1 MARYTFG
8 AIVLS
13 SIGVV
18 SCATKRIYT
27 VKEVPAWD
35 VVENTTLGTDGAI
48 SGRDATRLDAAWRAV
63 REGRLEVAAESLQP
77 LERRYGENPAVDTAL
92 GYIELRSGENARA
105 EEYFQ
110 TALGADPRFGP
121 ARAGHFLVAL
131 TIGEDESA
139 YERLTQLE
147 QTQPQNELVE
157 RYKTTLQVKV
167 AESRLRRA
175 RELVSSSRLT
185 EAADAYSRVLE
196 VAPEAGAV
204 YLETAE
210 AELAGGLFERAVIH
224 ARQATEL
231 EPDNADAF
239 RVLAESSYASDD
251 LQNALEAYRS
261 AVSLRP
267 SDRDLVSRYDE
278 VRSEFE
284 ERNLPPEY
292 FRIGDAT
299 RVTREQ
305 LAALVYLELRDA
317 FDGVDL
323 GGNVI
328 AMDISDSW
336 AAEFIRRVVAAGVL
350 EVFPNHTF
358 QPKAFVNRVDLA
370 ETLKRALEIL
380 APDTYRVM
388 EQSSRLS
395 IEFPD
400 LTRENVAHDAAAL
413 SVSIGLIRP
422 GFGGAFEPQRFVSGE
437 DAAAAVRALSAHVAP

>member
-1 MARYTFG
+1 MARYAFV

-48 SGRDATRLDAAWRAV
+48 SGRDATRFDEAWRAV
-63 REGRLEVAAESLQP
+63 REGRLDVAAESLQP
-77 LERRYGENPAVDTAL
+77 LERRYGESPAVETAL
-92 GYIELRSGENARA
+92 GYIELRLGENARA

-131 TIGEDESA
+131 TLGEDESA
-139 YERLTQLE
+139 YERLIELE
-147 QTQPQNELVE
+147 QTQPHNELVE
-157 RYKTTLQVKV
+157 RYKTTLKVKV

-175 RELVSSSRLT
+175 RELVSSGRLP

-210 AELAGGLFERAVIH
+210 AELDGGLFERAVIH
-224 ARQATEL
+224 AQKATEL
-231 EPDNADAF
+231 EPDNAEAF
-239 RVLAESSYASDD
+239 RVLGESSYANDD

-267 SDRDLVSRYDE
+267 SDRDLASRFAE
-278 VRSEFE
+278 LRSEFE

-292 FRIGDAT
+292 FRIGDST

-317 FDGVDL
+317 FEAVDF

-336 AAEFIRRVVAAGVL
+336 ASEFIRRVVAAGVL

-358 QPKAFVNRVDLA
+358 QPKAFVNRMDLA

-380 APDTYRVM
+380 APDTYRAM
-388 EQSSRLS
+388 GQSSRLS

-422 GFGGAFEPQRFVSGE
+422 GAGGAFEPQRFVSGE